1 MERKWGIEGSGVS
14 ETVGGDSKAVV
25 LERFGLERLEDLS
38 IREAGSLID
47 DLKRSL
53 VGAGA

>member
-38 IREAGSLID
+38 IRQASSLID